1 MPLDR
6 EKNSLLLD
14 YYGVLLTRHQ
24 QDILDEYFNEDLSM
38 NEIADNLQISKSA
51 VQDLIKRSLTQLNEF
66 EKKLKLIAR
75 DQKLNNILEEMKK
88 YSLPE
93 KYKSLFT
100 RIEELMEDMSV
111 EELQE
116 VILEKMRRNGP
127 VTDYMLGTVRENTHH
142 GSLVSWARSF
152 N

>member
-75 DQKLNNILEEMKK
+75 DQKLNHILEEMKK
-88 YSLPE
+88 QDDKKITDFANKIE
-93 KYKSLFT
+93 KIK
-100 RIEELMEDMSV
+100 
-111 EELQE
+111 
-116 VILEKMRRNGP
+116 
-127 VTDYMLGTVRENTHH
+127 
-142 GSLVSWARSF
+142 
-152 N
+152 